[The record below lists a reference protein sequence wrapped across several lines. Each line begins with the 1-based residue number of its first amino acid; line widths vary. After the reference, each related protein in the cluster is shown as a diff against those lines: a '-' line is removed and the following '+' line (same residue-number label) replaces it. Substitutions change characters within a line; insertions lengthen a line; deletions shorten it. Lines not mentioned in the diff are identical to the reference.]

1 MVTAELVTA
10 EVVNAAPVSAAERT
24 PEFGITLQCD
34 LDGPATV
41 ALARDAERAG
51 FDAFWLFDSPLLWRD
66 PYPLLTLVAVAT
78 DRLRLGTCVTNAGTR
93 HPTTTAATLATL
105 QELSDGRVDLGIG
118 RGDSALRMLGRQPTS
133 IETMEEA
140 VGVIRDLVE
149 GRSVVEAG
157 RSLRL
162 AYASGQRLPV
172 WVAGYGPRAIAAA
185 GRVAD
190 GLILQVGDPDLVA
203 WFADQYR
210 AAAAAAGRDP
220 AGVRI
225 QVAAPAIVG
234 DRDAARER
242 VRWYPDL
249 VAHHVL
255 ELLERVHRTTL
266 APALTSFVD
275 RFAGRPYSPHHDGDL
290 SFVDADTI
298 DRFCILGSAAHHRRR
313 IAELVDAGAT
323 QVNLYLVS
331 GDEAETVEAYG
342 RDVIPAF
349 RAATL
354 RAGTQ

>member
-1 MVTAELVTA
+1 V
-10 EVVNAAPVSAAERT
+10 

-41 ALARDAERAG
+41 ALARAAERAG

-66 PYPLLTLVAVAT
+66 PYPLLTLVAAAT
-78 DRLRLGTCVTNAGTR
+78 ERLRLGTCVTNAGTR

-133 IETMEEA
+133 LEAMEQA
-140 VGVIRDLVE
+140 VAVIRDLVE
-149 GRSVVEAG
+149 GRSVIEEG
-157 RSLRL
+157 RRLQL
-162 AYASGQRLPV
+162 AYATGQQLPV

-203 WFADQYR
+203 WFAGQYR

-220 AGVRI
+220 DGVRI

-234 DRDAARER
+234 DRAAARDR
-242 VRWYPDL
+242 VRWFPDL

-255 ELLERVHRTTL
+255 ALLERVDRTTL
-266 APALTSFVD
+266 APALTDFVD
-275 RFAGRPYSPHHDGDL
+275 RFAGRAYSPRHDGDL

-298 DRFCILGSAAHHRRR
+298 DRFCILGPADDHRRR
-313 IAELVDAGAT
+313 VAELIEAGAT
-323 QVNLYLVS
+323 HVNLYLVS
-331 GDEAETVEAYG
+331 GEEAATVEAYG
-342 RDVIPAF
+342 REIIPAF
-349 RAATL
+349 RAAPLRVGTL
-354 RAGTQ
+354 